1 MGADES
7 GPEVR
12 AEPFGQAAIRPTPD
26 SPVSEEQR
34 GKTVRTDE
42 QTSDSER
49 AREGDKLRLGSDL
62 VTYVLRRVVPVPVP
76 FPVLPASRCH
86 RNSGDD
92 HRRVLRNQYVVRRVD
107 LLCLSIG
114 DLEVEVCCLA
124 DFLQLEYGLLQVRHR
139 YVQSVEG
146 DRVEVEAALEL
157 VVHGHLRFLFF
168 KASRLRRINK
178 K

>member
-107 LLCLSIG
+107 WFVKQKKRKEQKAIRR
-114 DLEVEVCCLA
+114 D
-124 DFLQLEYGLLQVRHR
+124 
-139 YVQSVEG
+139 
-146 DRVEVEAALEL
+146 
-157 VVHGHLRFLFF
+157 GHCTMFFLFNML
-168 KASRLRRINK
+168 APSEGTVRLLSGSFYTAFLCSYV
-178 K
+178 

>member
-76 FPVLPASRCH
+76 FPATWKADTERYGQSNRC
-86 RNSGDD
+86 
-92 HRRVLRNQYVVRRVD
+92 
-107 LLCLSIG
+107 LLTR
-114 DLEVEVCCLA
+114 
-124 DFLQLEYGLLQVRHR
+124 FR
-139 YVQSVEG
+139 
-146 DRVEVEAALEL
+146 
-157 VVHGHLRFLFF
+157 GHLECETSVKEASSMTSSARSKVTVCFRLVYKRFVVT
-168 KASRLRRINK
+168 RRHLQQPEAVVQA
-178 K
+178 